1 MQDIMYMMYVFTNVP
16 DAIEFQEQ
24 KRNMDIDR
32 EVTVRKEM
40 MGI

>member
-1 MQDIMYMMYVFTNVP
+1 MQDIMYHINVFLNVP
-16 DAIEFQEQ
+16 SAIEFQEQ

-40 MGI
+40 MEI